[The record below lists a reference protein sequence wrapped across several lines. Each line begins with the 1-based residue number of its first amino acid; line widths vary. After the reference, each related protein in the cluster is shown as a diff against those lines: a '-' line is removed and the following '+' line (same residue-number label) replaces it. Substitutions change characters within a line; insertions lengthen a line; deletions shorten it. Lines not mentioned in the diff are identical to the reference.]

1 MNPVF
6 ESLQPAAVWAH
17 FDTLCRIPRPS
28 KQEAALR
35 AHLAQWAQAQ
45 GLSHQVDAAGNLLV
59 RKPASPG
66 CEGRPGVVLQGH
78 LDMVC
83 QANSGVA
90 HDFSRDP
97 ITPVLR
103 DGWLRAEGTTLGAD
117 NGIGVALAL
126 AVLADRTLVHG
137 PIEALFTVDEE
148 AGMGGAQ
155 GLAPGVL
162 QGSLMLNLDTEE
174 WGEFYLGCAGGLDV
188 NVDRAASADA
198 LPAGYR
204 YRRIALQGL
213 RGGHSGVNIHEERG
227 NAIKL
232 LVRVLHALAPDCGL
246 RLVTLQGGTARN
258 ALPREAFA
266 TVALPADQV
275 PSLEAQLAHWQAL
288 LREEWGDVEPGLCLQ
303 ARDIEAADAVPPG
316 VLAQREQDIWLDTL
330 LAAPH
335 GVKRQSQSV
344 AGVVESSNNLGM
356 VDLSPL
362 GGHCNFMVRSLRDSL
377 AQALAQEIVSLWRL
391 SGTTAVCAGQY
402 PGWTPRPDSA
412 LLRTCQQVFAREF
425 GQASHVQVIHAG
437 LECGLISAKYP
448 AMDIVSFGP
457 TIRGAHAPGEAV
469 EVASVARCWQLLV
482 AILQALATPAA
493 G

>member
-1 MNPVF
+1 M
-6 ESLQPAAVWAH
+6 S
-17 FDTLCRIPRPS
+17 
-28 KQEAALR
+28 
-35 AHLAQWAQAQ
+35 
-45 GLSHQVDAAGNLLV
+45 
-59 RKPASPG
+59 
-66 CEGRPGVVLQGH
+66 
-78 LDMVC
+78 
-83 QANSGVA
+83 NSG
-90 HDFSRDP
+90 
-97 ITPVLR
+97 
-103 DGWLRAEGTTLGAD
+103 
-117 NGIGVALAL
+117 
-126 AVLADRTLVHG
+126 
-137 PIEALFTVDEE
+137 
-148 AGMGGAQ
+148 
-155 GLAPGVL
+155 
-162 QGSLMLNLDTEE
+162 
-174 WGEFYLGCAGGLDV
+174 
-188 NVDRAASADA
+188 
-198 LPAGYR
+198 
-204 YRRIALQGL
+204 
-213 RGGHSGVNIHEERG
+213 
-227 NAIKL
+227 
-232 LVRVLHALAPDCGL
+232 
-246 RLVTLQGGTARN
+246 
-258 ALPREAFA
+258 
-266 TVALPADQV
+266 
-275 PSLEAQLAHWQAL
+275 
-288 LREEWGDVEPGLCLQ
+288 GLCLQ

-391 SGTTAVCAGQY
+391 SGTTPVCAGQY